1 MRRDAV
7 GKGALKPPLTRTA
20 LETAHFRLKLIIIII
35 IIIIIV
41 IVIIITLLPKQF

>member
-35 IIIIIV
+35 IIV